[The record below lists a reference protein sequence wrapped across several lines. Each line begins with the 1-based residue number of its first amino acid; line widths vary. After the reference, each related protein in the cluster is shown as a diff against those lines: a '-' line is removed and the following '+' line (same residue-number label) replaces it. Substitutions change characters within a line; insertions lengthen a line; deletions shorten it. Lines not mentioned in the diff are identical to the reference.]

1 MDIVNI
7 REWNTKIEEAFTRAK
22 EGIPGYEQE
31 LKVINDVL
39 TKGLNIEERLALE
52 KRQKELSD
60 LIEDLLNDVSF
71 GYYLIEAQTYLS
83 EFAETSGSDEASKV
97 SFMKKDR
104 LGNPKLLELTRSF
117 LELVKKY
124 NDILKLELP
133 KPPQQQKISVMC
145 SCGNNKDFDIIDKRV
160 YYCLKC
166 GTQIKENIG
175 TRSTYK
181 DTERVNTSGKYKY
194 TRMIHF
200 RNCFRQYQGKQKTRV
215 PPECI
220 RDVKEQLHIN
230 GIDVKSKKTNPQ
242 HVRTALQET
251 GWSDQYENFVLIW
264 SMVTERQCPDVSHLE
279 DIINQDFQL
288 IERTYNEVIGDPK
301 EERSSFMS
309 YPYVLFQ
316 LLRRHGWNPNLN
328 FFNMLK
334 SDRIEWLD
342 EVMEQIYF
350 KLEWGGFVPLG

>member
-7 REWNTKIEEAFTRAK
+7 AEWNTKIEEAFTKAK

-31 LKVINDVL
+31 LKIINDVL
-39 TKGLNIEERLALE
+39 TGGLNIEERLSLE
-52 KRQKELSD
+52 KRQKELSG

-71 GYYLIEAQTYLS
+71 GFYMIEAQRFLT
-83 EFAETSGSDEASKV
+83 EFAETSSAETSSV
-97 SFMKKDR
+97 SFMKRDR
-104 LGNPKLLELTRSF
+104 VGNPKLLELTKSF

-133 KPPQQQKISVMC
+133 KVSQPQKTVVVC

-200 RNCFRQYQGKQKTRV
+200 RNCLRQYQGKQKTRV
-215 PPECI
+215 LPECI
-220 RDVKEQLHIN
+220 RDVKDQLHIN
-230 GIDVKSKKTNPQ
+230 GINIKSKKTNPQ
-242 HVRTALQET
+242 HIRTALQET

-264 SMVTERQCPDVSHLE
+264 SMVTERACPDVSHLE
-279 DIINQDFQL
+279 DVITQDFQQV
-288 IERTYNEVIGDPK
+288 ERAYNEVIGDPK

-309 YPYVLFQ
+309 YPYVLYQ
-316 LLRRHGWNPNLN
+316 LLIRHGWKPDIN

-334 SDRIEWLD
+334 SDRITWLD
-342 EVMEQIYF
+342 EIMEQIYF